1 MGEDL
6 YEQKFN
12 ILFVI
17 FVSTMAIP
25 FIPTFSENVY
35 IKEPKPYCG
44 SALPGKDCGQAPDT
58 RGHLPET
65 SYCYCSASVSIS
77 YGLYMI

>member
-44 SALPGKDCGQAPDT
+44 SALPGEDCGQAPDT
-58 RGHLPET
+58 GDTYPRQVIAIALLPFQFHMGST
-65 SYCYCSASVSIS
+65 
-77 YGLYMI
+77 